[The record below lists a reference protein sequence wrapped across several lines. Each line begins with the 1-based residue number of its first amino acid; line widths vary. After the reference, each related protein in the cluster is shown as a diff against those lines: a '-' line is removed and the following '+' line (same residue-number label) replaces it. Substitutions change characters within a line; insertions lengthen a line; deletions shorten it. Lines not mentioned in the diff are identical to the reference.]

1 MRKLLSLGS
10 VLLVVAAFAV
20 SAVVQASGAL
30 AAASAPVALTGKVT
44 NKGTQTASGNKISI
58 EAHDFYFSPTFVK
71 AKPGTTLTVTVKNV
85 GKQEHTFTVPGQS
98 VDATIKPGK
107 TATVKVDVPS
117 DGAVLFLCNF
127 HGPNGTDEDRGMQ
140 GAIYTQ
146 TGQTISNQAAATPT
160 LKAATDAKYGKILVN
175 ADGMTL
181 YQRDTDTA
189 TQVTCTGACATIWPP
204 VTVTDKAIVGTGID
218 PSLLGTVAA
227 ANGTQVT
234 YAGHPLYRYSK
245 DLAVGD
251 TNGEGVAGVW
261 WTISTA
267 GQKVTA
273 PVPATTTPPKT
284 TKPSSN
290 KTPGY

>member
-1 MRKLLSLGS
+1 LGS
-10 VLLVVAAFAV
+10 VLFVIAAFGAPAAV
-20 SAVVQASGAL
+20 QVSSA
-30 AAASAPVALTGKVT
+30 AAASTAPVTLAGTVT

-58 EAHDFYFSPTFVK
+58 AAHDYYFSPTFVK
-71 AKPGTTLTVTVKNV
+71 AKPGTTLTVTVTNV

-98 VDATIKPGK
+98 VNATVKPGK
-107 TATVKVDVPS
+107 TATVKVDVPA

-127 HGPNGTDEDRGMQ
+127 HGPNGTDSDRGMQ

-146 TGQTISNQAAATPT
+146 AGQTISNQAAATPT

-181 YQRDTDTA
+181 YQRDTDTS
-189 TQVTCTGACATIWPP
+189 TSVTCTGACATIWPP
-204 VTVTDKAIVGTGID
+204 VTVTDKAVVGTGINQ
-218 PSLLGTVAA
+218 SLLGTVAG
-227 ANGTQVT
+227 ANGTQIT

-261 WTISTA
+261 WTLGTD
-267 GQKVTA
+267 GQKITA
-273 PVPATTTPPKT
+273 PAPATTAPPTTTPTNKT
-284 TKPSSN
+284 TQTTSGS
-290 KTPGY
+290 GY